1 MALITTLKARLAN
14 YIESERKI
22 LTEFQSCEDPD
33 FEARIA
39 YPNLKSIQ
47 SQIETIQVQ
56 IKQLEKPKKRRRQY
70 GVKL

>member
-1 MALITTLKARLAN
+1 MALIDTLKTRLAN

-39 YPNLKSIQ
+39 HPNLKHVQ
-47 SQIETIQVQ
+47 SQIETLQVQ

-70 GVKL
+70 AVKL